1 MYFIV
6 HSSMSTTSTPGD
18 ELSSHTTTFEFEF
31 EFRFL
36 SHLCQLWLICD

>member
-1 MYFIV
+1 MI
-6 HSSMSTTSTPGD
+6 
-18 ELSSHTTTFEFEF
+18 LSSSYEILKQMPVLNSIYGFGL